1 MQSTSGFLVL
11 NAGVQFNFDKERF
24 VSKQNIE
31 QMMAVN
37 HVAHSLIALRLVP
50 QLRQS
55 TLAGG
60 VRVVARVE

>member
-1 MQSTSGFLVL
+1 MQSILVL
-11 NAGVQFNFDKERF
+11 NAGVQFNFDKERT

-50 QLRQS
+50 QLR
-55 TLAGG
+55 TVDAGG
-60 VRVVARVE
+60 RCSRCARVE